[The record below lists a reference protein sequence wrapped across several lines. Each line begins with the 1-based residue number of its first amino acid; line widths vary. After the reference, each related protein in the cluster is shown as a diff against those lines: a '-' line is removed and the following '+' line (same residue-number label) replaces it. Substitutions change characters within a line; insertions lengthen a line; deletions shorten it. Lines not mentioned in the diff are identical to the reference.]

1 MRLLTRRA
9 SRAVAGMGG
18 GVDAGL
24 GSSGTR
30 RRATMPADVLET
42 QARGQGGTLGDP
54 LLAPAS
60 LFGR

>member
-1 MRLLTRRA
+1 MRLLTRRV

-42 QARGQGGTLGDP
+42 QARGQRGTLGDS